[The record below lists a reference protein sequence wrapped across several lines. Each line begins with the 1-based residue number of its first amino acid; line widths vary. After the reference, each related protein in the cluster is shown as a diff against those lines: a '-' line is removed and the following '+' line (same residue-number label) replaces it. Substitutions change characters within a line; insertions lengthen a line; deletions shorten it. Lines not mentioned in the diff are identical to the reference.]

1 MKFKT
6 PSARALAAF
15 IRPAA
20 LAACVGLVL
29 IAPCA
34 SWAGDDDDDDPP
46 TGNSMFLNN
55 MRDVMRSMQ
64 DNQAVINRI
73 KAQTEEQR
81 EENAQRIADFEAQ
94 QRAKQE
100 AAYEAQRQRAAEQ
113 AANQAEQ
120 QRAAQ
125 EAAYEAQQQRAAQQA
140 AYQAEQ
146 QRRAA
151 QQAAYQAEARAQAQA
166 AANQA
171 RQQWASSPT
180 YSPSSDLTSFGST
193 APATAAPSPGTPAV
207 DDSCD
212 GCALVH

>member
-125 EAAYEAQQQRAAQQA
+125 EAAYEAQQQR
-140 AYQAEQ
+140 
-146 QRRAA
+146 RAA

-212 GCALVH
+212 GCVLVH

>member
-120 QRAAQ
+120 QRP
-125 EAAYEAQQQRAAQQA
+125 
-140 AYQAEQ
+140 
-146 QRRAA
+146 AA

-212 GCALVH
+212 GCVLVH